1 VSPTIFRQKGVAPS
15 VGLVVAWGGTAFLVS
30 PAAGFFGNPASIVT
44 KCLEQIALWL
54 LFAAIVGIV
63 VFWEKQPLA
72 SLWVRPLQWQSVAW
86 GGLLFLASILFLFPA
101 TEWVR
106 SALGLAGYE
115 PGMDKALAFPIWF
128 RVIAVVTAGIVEE
141 TLFRGYAVTRL
152 ARLTGSLWLAA
163 ALSATVFA
171 ALHLPVWGAGPS
183 LAFLIGSAATTGFFI
198 WRRDLLAMI
207 IAHVAIDAWGLVV
220 TPLYSEWWR

>member
-1 VSPTIFRQKGVAPS
+1 MASWKGAAPL
-15 VGLVVAWGGTAFLVS
+15 VGLVVAWGGTALLVS
-30 PAAGFFGNPASIVT
+30 PAAGLLGDPTSIVT
-44 KCLEQIALWL
+44 KCLEQAALWM
-54 LFAAIVGIV
+54 LFAAVIGIV
-63 VFWEKQPLA
+63 ILWEKQPLA
-72 SLWVRPLQWQSVAW
+72 SLWVRPFQCQSVAW
-86 GGLLFLASILFLFPA
+86 GGLLVLASILFLFPA

-106 SALGLAGYE
+106 NALGFPGYAR
-115 PGMDKALAFPIWF
+115 GMGKALALPIWF
-128 RVIAVVTAGIVEE
+128 RVVAVVTAGVVEE

-183 LAFLIGSAATTGFFI
+183 LAFLIGGLATTGFFI

-207 IAHVAIDAWGLVV
+207 VAHVALDAWGLLV
-220 TPLYSEWWR
+220 TPVFSEWWR